1 MTGNHRPRRLA
12 TAALAAAVV
21 LALAAC
27 SGDYPNTT
35 FDPKTEFGRTID
47 DLWDT
52 LLFWGTLVFIFVEA
66 LLVYVLIRYRRREG
80 SPEPK
85 HVHGNTTLEI
95 LWTVIPAVILFLIA
109 VPTVKAIF
117 KTQAKARTDALQVEV
132 IGHQW
137 WWEFRYPQFT
147 TRLASGRLDTLT
159 TANELYVP
167 IGRTVNFHLRT
178 ADVLHSFWV
187 PQLGGKRDL
196 ISNHTNF
203 LWFTPDSTL
212 QTTVWN
218 GFCVEYCGAS
228 HANMRFRAFTV
239 TAAEFDSW
247 VQHQLKPAV
256 FSATPAP
263 APGAAPVTAPP
274 APGPGTPAVRPAV
287 PPPPVSTPPAVLA
300 SAAPAEGWV
309 YPADRLPEYVK
320 PTTPLPAG
328 LRFDESLRGD
338 PARGQQLYS
347 RSACIG
353 CHRIAG
359 NPISVGIIGPNL
371 THFGSRHTLGAGLF
385 PNDARHLS
393 LWIKNAR
400 KMKPGN
406 TMPVFGRGETDP
418 STGKP
423 EPTGIMTDQ
432 EIADIVAYLLA
443 LK

>member
-1 MTGNHRPRRLA
+1 MIRNHRPRRPVV
-12 TAALAAAVV
+12 AALVAAGA

-35 FDPKTEFGRTID
+35 FDPHTEFGRTID

-52 LLFWGTLVFIFVEA
+52 LLFWGTLVFILVEA

-95 LWTVIPAVILFLIA
+95 MWTVIPAVILFLIA

-117 KTQAKARTDALQVEV
+117 KTQAKARSDALQVEV

-137 WWEFRYPQFT
+137 WWEFRYPQYV
-147 TRLASGRLDTLT
+147 TRQATGRLDTLV

-167 IGRTVNFHLRT
+167 IGRTVNFHLKS

-196 ISNHTNF
+196 ITNHTNF

-212 QTTVWN
+212 ETAVWN

-239 TAAEFDSW
+239 SVAEFDRW
-247 VQHQLKPAV
+247 VRHQSTPAAFNAMPV
-256 FSATPAP
+256 PSPGATPAAQP
-263 APGAAPVTAPP
+263 AQGPVPQSLPPVSPPPGAPP
-274 APGPGTPAVRPAV
+274 AT
-287 PPPPVSTPPAVLA
+287 LA
-300 SAAPAEGWV
+300 SASPGDAYV
-309 YPADRLPEYVK
+309 YPADRLPDHVR
-320 PTTPLPAG
+320 PTTPIPSG
-328 LRFDESLRGD
+328 LAFDESLRGD
-338 PARGQQLYS
+338 AARGQQLYS
-347 RSACIG
+347 RSSCIG

-359 NPISVGIIGPNL
+359 NPMSVGIIGPNL

-385 PNDARHLS
+385 PNEARYLGR
-393 LWIKNAR
+393 WIKNAR

-406 TMPVFGRGETDP
+406 TMPVFGRGEQDP
-418 STGKP
+418 KTGKP
-423 EPTGIMTDQ
+423 EPTGTMTDQ